1 MEEVQVFN
9 NEEFGEVRS
18 ITINGEPWFVGK
30 DVATALGYR
39 NSSKAVINH
48 VDEDD
53 KVTKTSAYSQNGH
66 TVGKLT
72 FINESGLYSLILS
85 SKLPNA
91 KKFKKWVTSE
101 VLPALRKYGVY
112 SMRDSYMIENPVE
125 RALKWAEEERE
136 RQKLR
141 LENKKLT
148 TEICHKEDVIVGLV
162 DDIDLTEKRRRITQ
176 IIRYGTT
183 QYRERYSLL
192 YREFEMKYHLD
203 LDRRMESKECLSM
216 KPKIKNK
223 MDYIDRVMKKIPEL
237 YEIACKLFENDVQKL
252 QDEIWSLNQ

>member
-18 ITINGEPWFVGK
+18 ITIDGEPWFVGK
-30 DVATALGYR
+30 DIAVALGYS
-39 NSSKAVINH
+39 NSSKAVITH

-53 KVTKTSAYSQNGH
+53 KVTKTSSYSQNGN

-112 SMRDSYMIENPVE
+112 SMRESYMIEDPVE

-136 RQKLR
+136 RQALR
-141 LENKKLT
+141 IENKELT

-176 IIRYGTT
+176 IVRYGTT

-252 QDEIWSLNQ
+252 QDEIWSLN

>member
-1 MEEVQVFN
+1 LEEVQVFN

-18 ITINGEPWFVGK
+18 ILLNGKPWFIGK
-30 DVATALGYR
+30 DIAVALGYAR
-39 NSSKAVINH
+39 ADNAIRKH
-48 VDEDD
+48 VDDED
-53 KVTKTSAYSQNGH
+53 KLMHQISASGQNRNM
-66 TVGKLT
+66 LI
-72 FINESGLYSLILS
+72 INRSGLYSLILS
-85 SKLPNA
+85 SKLETA
-91 KKFKKWVTSE
+91 KKFKRWITND
-101 VLPALRKYGVY
+101 VLPTLEDTGMYFMNKRE
-112 SMRDSYMIENPVE
+112 SYMIEDPVE

-141 LENKKLT
+141 LENKELT

-176 IIRYGTT
+176 IVRYGTT
-183 QYRERYSLL
+183 RYRERYNLL

-203 LDRRMESKECLSM
+203 LDRRMESKECLSV

>member
-18 ITINGEPWFVGK
+18 ITIDGEPWFVGK
-30 DVATALGYR
+30 DIAVALGYS
-39 NSSKAVINH
+39 NSSKAVITH

-53 KVTKTSAYSQNGH
+53 KVTKTSSYSQNGN

-112 SMRDSYMIENPVE
+112 SMRESYMIEDPVE

-141 LENKKLT
+141 LENKELT

>member
-1 MEEVQVFN
+1 MLMKMIKLQ
-9 NEEFGEVRS
+9 
-18 ITINGEPWFVGK
+18 
-30 DVATALGYR
+30 
-39 NSSKAVINH
+39 
-48 VDEDD
+48 
-53 KVTKTSAYSQNGH
+53 KTSAYSQNGN

-141 LENKKLT
+141 LENKELT

-176 IIRYGTT
+176 IIRYETT
-183 QYRERYSLL
+183 QYKERYSLL

>member
-18 ITINGEPWFVGK
+18 MTINGEPWFVGK
-30 DVATALGYR
+30 DIAIALGYS
-39 NSSKAVINH
+39 NSSKAVITH

-53 KVTKTSAYSQNGH
+53 KVTKTSPYSQNGN

-112 SMRDSYMIENPVE
+112 SMRESYMIENPVE

-141 LENKKLT
+141 LENKELT

-183 QYRERYSLL
+183 QYRERYGLL

-203 LDRRMESKECLSM
+203 LDRRMESKQCLSM

>member
-9 NEEFGEVRS
+9 NEEFGNVRS
-18 ITINGEPWFVGK
+18 LTIDGEPYFVGK
-30 DVATALGYR
+30 DVASALGYKNVR
-39 NSSKAVINH
+39 DSLARH
-48 VDEDD
+48 VDLDD
-53 KVTKTSAYSQNGH
+53 KKDGVVIHDSMGRQQKPTI
-66 TVGKLT
+66 
-72 FINESGLYSLILS
+72 INESGVYSLIFG

-91 KKFKKWVTSE
+91 KKFKHWVTSE
-101 VLPALRKYGVY
+101 VLPALRKYGTY
-112 SMRDSYMIENPVE
+112 AMRASYMIEDPIE
-125 RALKWAEEERE
+125 RAKKWIEEEQE
-136 RQKLR
+136 RQKLQ
-141 LENKKLT
+141 LENKELT

-176 IIRYGTT
+176 IVRYGTT
-183 QYRERYSLL
+183 RYRERYNLL

-203 LDRRMESKECLSM
+203 LDRRMKSKECLSM

>member
-9 NEEFGEVRS
+9 NEEFGNVRS
-18 ITINGEPWFVGK
+18 ITIDGEPWFVGK
-30 DVATALGYR
+30 DVAEALKY
-39 NSSKAVINH
+39 NEPNKAIQRH
-48 VDEDD
+48 VHEDD
-53 KVTKTSAYSQNGH
+53 RMKRPITDSTGRKQDSWI
-66 TVGKLT
+66 
-72 FINESGLYSLILS
+72 INEAGVYSLIFG
-85 SKLPNA
+85 SKLPTANN
-91 KKFKKWVTSE
+91 FKRWVMSE
-101 VLPALRKYGVY
+101 VLPSLRKHGIY
-112 SMRDSYMIENPVE
+112 SIKDSYMIEDPIE
-125 RALKWAEEERE
+125 RAKRWIEEEQE
-136 RQKLR
+136 RQVLR
-141 LENKKLT
+141 IENKELT

-176 IIRYGTT
+176 IVRYGTT
-183 QYRERYSLL
+183 RYRERYNLL

>member
-18 ITINGEPWFVGK
+18 ILLNGKPWFIGK
-30 DVATALGYR
+30 DIAVALGYAR
-39 NSSKAVINH
+39 ADNAIRKH
-48 VDEDD
+48 VDDED
-53 KVTKTSAYSQNGH
+53 KLMHQISASGQNRNM
-66 TVGKLT
+66 LI
-72 FINESGLYSLILS
+72 INRSGLYSLILS
-85 SKLPNA
+85 SKLETA
-91 KKFKKWVTSE
+91 KKFKRWITSD
-101 VLPALRKYGVY
+101 VLPTLEDTGMYLMNK
-112 SMRDSYMIENPVE
+112 RDSYMIEDPVE

-141 LENKKLT
+141 LENKELT

-176 IIRYGTT
+176 IVRYGTT
-183 QYRERYSLL
+183 RYRERYNLL

>member
-1 MEEVQVFN
+1 MQ
-9 NEEFGEVRS
+9 
-18 ITINGEPWFVGK
+18 K
-30 DVATALGYR
+30 
-39 NSSKAVINH
+39 NS
-48 VDEDD
+48 
-53 KVTKTSAYSQNGH
+53 
-66 TVGKLT
+66 
-72 FINESGLYSLILS
+72 
-85 SKLPNA
+85 
-91 KKFKKWVTSE
+91 KKWVTSE

-141 LENKKLT
+141 LENKELT